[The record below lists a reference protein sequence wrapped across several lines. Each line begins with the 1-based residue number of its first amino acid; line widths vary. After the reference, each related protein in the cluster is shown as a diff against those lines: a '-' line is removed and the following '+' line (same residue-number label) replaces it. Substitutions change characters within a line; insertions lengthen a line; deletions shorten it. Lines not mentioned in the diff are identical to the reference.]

1 MDLGG
6 KKVLLVGLGILGGG
20 VATANFLMRE
30 GALLTI
36 TDLKKEKEIRA
47 KIKSNKIKREKL
59 RREAVI
65 FIVAVIGVIL
75 VANWVKPLLN

>member
-1 MDLGG
+1 MVNH
-6 KKVLLVGLGILGGG
+6 K
-20 VATANFLMRE
+20 FL
-30 GALLTI
+30 ALR
-36 TDLKKEKEIRA
+36 EKEIRA
-47 KIKSNKIKREKL
+47 KIKSNKVKRERL